1 MVTQLLLYLQGKSP
15 MNGRDENHKKMG
27 ISKKKIPK
35 DISFFM
41 LLLLQPVWHCVCH
54 PVWKRW

>member
-1 MVTQLLLYLQGKSP
+1 MVPQLLLYLQGKSP

-41 LLLLQPVWHCVCH
+41 L
-54 PVWKRW
+54 